1 MKDTNETLSDLQ
13 SLKSVLMEGVEDVVN
28 EDTSEASKGKQVIK
42 EDVKTE
48 QPAKLCAGK
57 AVAETKEVSEN
68 EQEKILDEEKK
79 EKENMKKRIQRIIEN
94 RLATRRAL
102 RRRYLNEDGE
112 DDEVLD
118 GEDEVLDGEDEV
130 AEGDPMQDLCD
141 KLDKIIAALGIDDV
155 EGDEDFGDEE
165 ELDAPVEESRRM
177 RRERMIREGRRA
189 ARRSDRTLRESR
201 LARRERMIREGR
213 RAASRSDRTLR
224 ESRLV
229 RRSRQ
234 VR

>member
-118 GEDEVLDGEDEV
+118 GEDEVLDDGEV

-213 RAASRSDRTLR
+213 RAACRSDRTLR
-224 ESRLV
+224 ESRSES
-229 RRSRQ
+229 RSRR

>member
-118 GEDEVLDGEDEV
+118 GEDEVLDDGEV

-213 RAASRSDRTLR
+213 RAARRSDRTLR

-229 RRSRQ
+229 RRSR
-234 VR
+234 RIR

>member
-28 EDTSEASKGKQVIK
+28 EDTSEASKDKQVIK

-118 GEDEVLDGEDEV
+118 GEDEVLDDGEV
-130 AEGDPMQDLCD
+130 AEGDPMQELCD

-165 ELDAPVEESRRM
+165 DLDAPVEESRRM

-189 ARRSDRTLRESR
+189 ARRSDCTLRESR

-213 RAASRSDRTLR
+213 RAARRSDRTLS
-224 ESRLV
+224 ESRSAS
-229 RRSRQ
+229 RSRR